1 MRYLLILLLFVLISC
16 SHSVAE
22 HELTHAD
29 NIMEE
34 HPDSSLNI
42 LENIEFTDL
51 KGEKEKALYAL
62 LMTQA
67 LTKNNIIV
75 SDDSLINIAS
85 AYFSSHGSEFDRMRT
100 YFYSGKVAY
109 NSGNYSRAIVDAMQA
124 YELAVKLK
132 NDYWRAKSS
141 ELLSD
146 IYTITYNHEEAEK
159 KVREASL
166 FYKKIGKFENY
177 YYSILD
183 RAIENI
189 NVKRFDLAIN
199 LIDSVLNTTKDSV
212 YYDKLK
218 IYGLPPLME
227 AYYYKDDIARADSIS
242 EIMTSEIENN
252 YVSFLPFHY
261 FQIAEIKIK
270 QNNLDKAKLFLKYG
284 EQASTPHDKIG
295 IFKTKALL
303 AKAENDY
310 FTFSTLQDSI
320 INLTNEITKESLK
333 ESPAKALNEYF
344 NTKSKVAEK
353 QKLTYIWIIIGLA
366 IILLIVIAGSI
377 IIHKIRIKIR
387 ESELENIVSEFRNS
401 KSENNKII
409 NTLFRHQNNTLNL
422 LCDKFHER
430 YDSGNDKINKEI
442 LSELHSEIK
451 KIGNRDSLQEIEDS
465 VNLYMDDIAKKLRE
479 ECKFLKPDDYT
490 FLILQYAGFTT
501 RAVCMIMGLS
511 RKNFYMKRTRLEKR
525 IIESGAPDK
534 EILVKYIR

>member
-1 MRYLLILLLFVLISC
+1 
-16 SHSVAE
+16 
-22 HELTHAD
+22 
-29 NIMEE
+29 
-34 HPDSSLNI
+34 
-42 LENIEFTDL
+42 
-51 KGEKEKALYAL
+51 
-62 LMTQA
+62 
-67 LTKNNIIV
+67 
-75 SDDSLINIAS
+75 
-85 AYFSSHGSEFDRMRT
+85 
-100 YFYSGKVAY
+100 
-109 NSGNYSRAIVDAMQA
+109 MQA

-212 YYDKLK
+212 YFDKLK

-377 IIHKIRIKIR
+377 IIHKIRMKIR

-451 KIGNRDSLQEIEDS
+451 KLGNRDSLQEIEDS